1 MKTVSTK
8 LDNSDHTRL
17 LDMCNDEG
25 QCVSESLRDIIK
37 QHLDAH
43 DEYLEVKK
51 EEKREKPKPQIVV
64 MDVK

>member
-25 QCVSESLRDIIK
+25 QCISESLRDMIK

-43 DEYLEVKK
+43 DECLEMNK
-51 EEKREKPKPQIVV
+51 EEKQQKPKPQIVIS
-64 MDVK
+64 D